1 MANKIKYHGKIRLNF
16 AKVFS
21 ILQDKT
27 TVMDYTV
34 DSQRKNYY
42 KSRNK
47 KELQFHKTIAES
59 YEINIQKF
67 YRYVN
72 VKFKDTLPSNFWQ
85 KFNIERDTAR
95 VQVMCHKPGTVS
107 IPHVDKYNSFLIDEK
122 YGGIKLSTNE
132 ISSILTRISSVDPS
146 LGVITMVPNSLGP
159 AELLVHYGTQDQK
172 DYYLPRLAIGQEIP
186 CFALTEAI
194 ALFALMISFLILF
207 VN

>member
-1 MANKIKYHGKIRLNF
+1 MANKIKYHGKVRLNF

-21 ILQDKT
+21 ILKDKT
-27 TVMDYTV
+27 TVIDYTV

-47 KELQFHKTIAES
+47 KELQFHKTIAKS

-122 YGGIKLSTNE
+122 QTSNTAKRKKVK
-132 ISSILTRISSVDPS
+132 RIW
-146 LGVITMVPNSLGP
+146 IT
-159 AELLVHYGTQDQK
+159 
-172 DYYLPRLAIGQEIP
+172 
-186 CFALTEAI
+186 LTEPKMGH
-194 ALFALMISFLILF
+194 ALFVGKEVAYNLPKGTALEFDHNQVHSGGNIGYEDRYVMTITGWT
-207 VN
+207 NG

>member
-21 ILQDKT
+21 ILKDKT

-59 YEINIQKF
+59 YAINIQKF

-122 YGGIKLSTNE
+122 QTSNKAKRKKVK
-132 ISSILTRISSVDPS
+132 RIW
-146 LGVITMVPNSLGP
+146 IT
-159 AELLVHYGTQDQK
+159 
-172 DYYLPRLAIGQEIP
+172 
-186 CFALTEAI
+186 LTEPKMGH
-194 ALFALMISFLILF
+194 ALFVGKEVAYNLPKGTALEFDHNQVHSGGNIGYEDRYVMTITGWT
-207 VN
+207 NG